1 MQKKPSNIFFSL
13 DGTLKI
19 GDFGLC
25 RAKTNAGIGS
35 SLDLQEYV
43 AESDVERGFEAVH
56 TEQVGTQLYMS
67 PEQLNGLSYNQK
79 VDIFAMG
86 LILLELLVPF
96 TTQMQRV
103 NVLFKAR
110 NNLYSEEF
118 KRDHPREHELVKS
131 LLNRIPQK
139 RPTATEIKQHDLL
152 ASAQLS
158 QPVIERIYHRR
169 RTISSNSSNE

>member
-1 MQKKPSNIFFSL
+1 M
-13 DGTLKI
+13 
-19 GDFGLC
+19 
-25 RAKTNAGIGS
+25 
-35 SLDLQEYV
+35 DLQEYV

-86 LILLELLVPF
+86 LILLELLIPF
-96 TTQMQRV
+96 KTQMQRV

-110 NNLYSEEF
+110 NNIYSTEF
-118 KRDHPREHELVKS
+118 KTDHPREHELVKC
-131 LLNRIPQK
+131 LLNRNPQK
-139 RPTATEIKQHDLL
+139 RPTANEIRQHELL

-169 RTISSNSSNE
+169 RTISSNSSSE

>member
-1 MQKKPSNIFFSL
+1 M
-13 DGTLKI
+13 KI

-25 RAKTNAGIGS
+25 RAKTSAGIGS
-35 SLDLQEYV
+35 SLDLNEYI

-86 LILLELLVPF
+86 LILLELLIPF
-96 TTQMQRV
+96 KTQMQRV

-110 NNLYSEEF
+110 NNLYSDEF
-118 KRDHPREHELVKS
+118 KMDHPREHELVKS

-139 RPTATEIKQHDLL
+139 RPTAAEIKQHELL

-169 RTISSNSSNE
+169 RTISSNSSTE

>member
-1 MQKKPSNIFFSL
+1 M
-13 DGTLKI
+13 
-19 GDFGLC
+19 
-25 RAKTNAGIGS
+25 GS

-43 AESDVERGFEAVH
+43 AESEVERGFEAVH

-86 LILLELLVPF
+86 LILLELLIPF
-96 TTQMQRV
+96 RTQMQRV

-118 KRDHPREHELVKS
+118 KSDHPKEHELVKS
-131 LLNRIPQK
+131 LLNRTPQK
-139 RPTATEIKQHDLL
+139 RPTATEIKQHELL

-169 RTISSNSSNE
+169 RTISSNSSTE

>member
-1 MQKKPSNIFFSL
+1 M
-13 DGTLKI
+13 
-19 GDFGLC
+19 
-25 RAKTNAGIGS
+25 GS

-67 PEQLNGLSYNQK
+67 PEQLNGLCYNQK

-96 TTQMQRV
+96 KTQMQRV

-110 NNLYSEEF
+110 NNLYSDEF
-118 KRDHPREHELVKS
+118 KTEHPREHELVKS
-131 LLNRIPQK
+131 LLNRSPQK
-139 RPTATEIKQHDLL
+139 RPTATEIKQHELL

-169 RTISSNSSNE
+169 RTISSNSSTE

>member
-1 MQKKPSNIFFSL
+1 M
-13 DGTLKI
+13 
-19 GDFGLC
+19 
-25 RAKTNAGIGS
+25 
-35 SLDLQEYV
+35 QEYV

-96 TTQMQRV
+96 KTQMQRV

-110 NNLYSEEF
+110 NNLYSDEF
-118 KRDHPREHELVKS
+118 KNDYPLEHELVKS
-131 LLNRIPQK
+131 LLNRSPQK
-139 RPTATEIKQHDLL
+139 RPTANEIKQHNLL

-158 QPVIERIYHRR
+158 QPVIERLNHRR
-169 RTISSNSSNE
+169 RTISSNSSTE

>member
-1 MQKKPSNIFFSL
+1 M
-13 DGTLKI
+13 
-19 GDFGLC
+19 
-25 RAKTNAGIGS
+25 
-35 SLDLQEYV
+35 
-43 AESDVERGFEAVH
+43 H

-86 LILLELLVPF
+86 LILLELLLPF
-96 TTQMQRV
+96 KTQMQRV

-110 NNLYSEEF
+110 NNLYSDEF
-118 KRDHPREHELVKS
+118 RSDHPQEYELVKS
-131 LLNRIPQK
+131 LLSRSPLK
-139 RPTATEIKQHDLL
+139 RPTATEIKQHELL

-169 RTISSNSSNE
+169 RTISSNSSTE